1 MEVITFYDT
10 YSLSKG
16 WGKNVGFKSGLR
28 EKKNQKEIPHKKIQ
42 IRTIKGR
49 NDEVR
54 SCVCVCVC
62 VCVCIEKSKHNHELM
77 ETI

>member
-28 EKKNQKEIPHKKIQ
+28 KKKKIRKKFQ
-42 IRTIKGR
+42 TK
-49 NDEVR
+49 
-54 SCVCVCVC
+54 
-62 VCVCIEKSKHNHELM
+62 KYK
-77 ETI
+77 